1 MTRRPTYHSPEKAR
15 SLCCKWYKPRQ
26 SWYYYLQENKTRK
39 LSIIQRTKYIPLYSK
54 LKVVCGIQSPV
65 KFPPKFS
72 ASIMKTDFFK
82 VWKANNKGF
91 LSDLAWENSRHF
103 ATPLQ
108 VSKWNDVWETSTEI
122 PYWWRATIQIWVAL
136 VVPFEKLASTD

>member
-1 MTRRPTYHSPEKAR
+1 MTRRPTYHSPEKVR

-54 LKVVCGIQSPV
+54 LKVVCE
-65 KFPPKFS
+65 
-72 ASIMKTDFFK
+72 
-82 VWKANNKGF
+82 KANNKGF

-136 VVPFEKLASTD
+136 VVPFETFASTN